1 MEALVTKGV
10 QRHNTRKIWNS
21 CETTDIL
28 TEIQVISRSVYQL
41 VNLENNGEY
50 NSSVGLGNETHG
62 YDVRTLELCIA

>member
-10 QRHNTRKIWNS
+10 QRHTARKILNS

-41 VNLENNGEY
+41 INLEKNGEY
-50 NSSVGLGNETHG
+50 NSNVGLWNETNG
-62 YDVRTLELCIA
+62 YHVRTLEL